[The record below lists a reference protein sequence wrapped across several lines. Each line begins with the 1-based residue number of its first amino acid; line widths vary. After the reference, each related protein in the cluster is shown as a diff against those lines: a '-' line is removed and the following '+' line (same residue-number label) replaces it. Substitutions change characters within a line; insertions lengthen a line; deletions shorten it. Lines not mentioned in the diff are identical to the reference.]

1 MVGRPL
7 PVITWFCVGLLGP
20 ILLCGIGLWIY
31 VSLSTEDKHSSVNST
46 DRVASIERQSQSDIR
61 STQKTP
67 PLSELESLDTY
78 QDDYT
83 RSVALRALLSS
94 ADRQHVISLL
104 EQSKE
109 LRPEDRR
116 LTTQVEIF
124 RRFAV
129 FDPVEAM
136 KHTFDIAWNRRTP
149 MVEAI
154 FREWATSDLDAA
166 IAHARTLDGADR
178 RVALEVILRIQDE
191 WSEDRIMELALEFG
205 HESIGAEVLE
215 QIQIARAFNDPR
227 LAWNAIL
234 NDAQRDRS
242 QVVAL
247 RAILELWV
255 AREGFDIIFEAMESV
270 SQGDVSNSILDP
282 IIEPIAQDDPRL
294 ALELINKLGENARID
309 ATFTIAQI
317 WAETDPVAALETVS
331 AFNFRPES
339 IKVRLMKSIG
349 SVWADHA
356 PREAIQNLTEYLSS
370 WSLRPIRGRALR
382 KIVRESPQDAVDILN
397 EIPNGVQE
405 LGRDLVEEWASVDVN
420 SALNWIGTQ
429 EESLRTMLLREIM
442 PALVE
447 KDPEIAL
454 NTALNQEIAEGRS
467 GLEYEVIRLI
477 ARNDVNRATQM
488 SARVRDHDYSKQRA
502 YVELGFALVSRN
514 EHSAAIELGSD
525 LPENL
530 QDEYFPAIIN
540 RILNRD
546 KVELYE
552 ILDLLPQPKY
562 LQEAARWIIWETG
575 FAGRSHQ
582 YFTDEQL
589 EEIRAYQEL

>member
-20 ILLCGIGLWIY
+20 FVLCGIGLWVY
-31 VSLSTEDKHSSVNST
+31 GLLTAEDEQSATHSPQKVSQT
-46 DRVASIERQSQSDIR
+46 ERQSQSDIR
-61 STQKTP
+61 STRKTP
-67 PLSELESLDTY
+67 PVSDLESLDIY

-94 ADRQHVISLL
+94 ADRQQVISLL
-104 EQSKE
+104 EESKE
-109 LRPEDRR
+109 IHPEDKR
-116 LTTQVEIF
+116 LITQIEVF

-129 FDPVEAM
+129 IDPLEAM
-136 KHTFDIAWNRRTP
+136 KYTFDIAWNRRASI
-149 MVEAI
+149 VKAI
-154 FREWATSDLDAA
+154 FLEWATSDVDAA
-166 IAHARTLDGADR
+166 IAHARTLSSSDQR
-178 RVALEVILRIQDE
+178 NALEAILRIRDD
-191 WSEDRIMELALEFG
+191 WSEDRIMELALKFG
-205 HESIGAEVLE
+205 HEAIGVEILE

-227 LAWNAIL
+227 LAWNTIL

-255 AREGFDIIFEAMESV
+255 AREGFDVIYEAMESV
-270 SQGDVSNSILDP
+270 SQGDVSSLILDP

-294 ALELINKLGENARID
+294 AFELINELGENARIE

-317 WAETDPVAALETVS
+317 WAETDPAAALETVS

-405 LGRDLVEEWASVDVN
+405 LGRDLVEEWASVNVR

-429 EESLRTMLLREIM
+429 EESLRAMLLREIM

-447 KDPEIAL
+447 NDPDLAL
-454 NTALNQEIAEGRS
+454 NTALNQEIAEGRP
-467 GLEYEVIRLI
+467 GLEYEVIRLL

-488 SARVRDHDYSKQRA
+488 LARVRDHDDTKQRA
-502 YVELGFALVSRN
+502 YIELGFALVSRN
-514 EHSAAIELGSD
+514 ESSAAIELGSD

-530 QDEYFPAIIN
+530 QDEYFPAVIN

-552 ILDLLPQPKY
+552 ILNLLPQPKY

-582 YFTDEQL
+582 YFTDEQI
-589 EEIRAYQEL
+589 EEIRAFQ

>member
-7 PVITWFCVGLLGP
+7 PIITWFCVGLIVP
-20 ILLCGIGLWIY
+20 VALCGMGLWIY
-31 VSLSTEDKHSSVNST
+31 GILTVDDEQSATHSPQNVSQTEP
-46 DRVASIERQSQSDIR
+46 QSQSSVR
-61 STQKTP
+61 SNPKTP
-67 PLSELESLDTY
+67 IASDLESLDTY
-78 QDDYT
+78 EDDYT

-94 ADRQHVISLL
+94 ADTQRVISLL

-109 LRPEDRR
+109 IRSEDRR

-129 FDPVEAM
+129 IDALEAM

-154 FREWATSDLDAA
+154 FLEWATTDVDAA
-166 IAHARTLDGADR
+166 IAHAKTLGSADR
-178 RVALEVILRIQDE
+178 RIALEVILRVQDD
-191 WSEDRIMELALEFG
+191 WSDDRIMDLALEFG
-205 HESIGAEVLE
+205 HESIGIEILE

-234 NDAQRDRS
+234 NDAQKDRS
-242 QVVAL
+242 QIVAL
-247 RAILELWV
+247 RTILELWV
-255 AREGFDIIFEAMESV
+255 ELEGFDVIFEAMKSIPHIDYP
-270 SQGDVSNSILDP
+270 SSILDP
-282 IIEPIAQDDPRL
+282 IIEPIAQEDPL
-294 ALELINKLGENARID
+294 HALELINEFGENARKD
-309 ATFTIAQI
+309 AAFTIVQI
-317 WAETDPVAALETVS
+317 WAETDPAAALETVS

-339 IKVRLMKSIG
+339 TKVRLMQSIG

-356 PREAIQNLTEYLSS
+356 PREAIQSLTEYLSS

-397 EIPNGVQE
+397 EIPNGVRE
-405 LGRDLVEEWASVDVN
+405 LGRELVEEWASVDVS
-420 SALNWIGTQ
+420 SAFNWIGTQ
-429 EESLRTMLLREIM
+429 EESLRAMLLREIM

-447 KDPEIAL
+447 KDPELAL

-467 GLEYEVIRLI
+467 GLEYEVIRLL
-477 ARNDVNRATQM
+477 ARTDVHRATEM
-488 SARVRDHDYSKQRA
+488 LARVRDHDYTKQRA

-514 EHSAAIELGSD
+514 EYSAAIELGSD

-530 QDEYFPAIIN
+530 QDEYFPAIVN
-540 RILNRD
+540 GILNRD

-552 ILDLLPQPKY
+552 ILDLLPKPKY
-562 LQEAARWIIWETG
+562 LQEAARRIIWETG

-582 YFTDEQL
+582 YFTDEQI
-589 EEIRAYQEL
+589 EEIRAFQ

>member
-1 MVGRPL
+1 MVGRPHQI
-7 PVITWFCVGLLGP
+7 ITWFCAGLIVP
-20 ILLCGIGLWIY
+20 FALCGIGLWIY
-31 VSLSTEDKHSSVNST
+31 GSLSTEDKHSSVNST
-46 DRVASIERQSQSDIR
+46 DRVALIERQSQSDIR

-67 PLSELESLDTY
+67 PLSDLESLDAY

-94 ADRQHVISLL
+94 ADRQRVISLL
-104 EQSKE
+104 EQSKGI
-109 LRPEDRR
+109 RPEDLR
-116 LTTQVEIF
+116 LTTQLEIF

-129 FDPVEAM
+129 IDALEAM
-136 KHTFDIAWNRRTP
+136 KHTSDIAWNRRTP
-149 MVEAI
+149 MVAAI
-154 FREWATSDLDAA
+154 FKEWATSDVDAA
-166 IAHARTLDGADR
+166 IAHARTLGSSDR
-178 RVALEVILRIQDE
+178 RIALEVILRIQDE

-242 QVVAL
+242 QFDAL

-255 AREGFDIIFEAMESV
+255 AREGFDVIFEAMEAV
-270 SQGDVSNSILDP
+270 SEGNVSSSILDP

-294 ALELINKLGENARID
+294 AFELIHKLGDNARID

-317 WAETDPVAALETVS
+317 WAETDPAAALETVS

-339 IKVRLMKSIG
+339 TKVRLMQSIG

-356 PREAIQNLTEYLSS
+356 PREAIQSLTEYLSS

-397 EIPNGVQE
+397 EIPNGVRE
-405 LGRDLVEEWASVDVN
+405 LGRELVEEWASVDVS
-420 SALNWIGTQ
+420 SAFNWIGTQ
-429 EESLRTMLLREIM
+429 EESLRAMLLREIM

-447 KDPEIAL
+447 KDPELAL

-467 GLEYEVIRLI
+467 GLEYEVIRLL
-477 ARNDVNRATQM
+477 ARTDVHHATEM
-488 SARVRDHDYSKQRA
+488 LARVRDHDYTKQRA

-514 EHSAAIELGSD
+514 EYSAAIELGSD

-530 QDEYFPAIIN
+530 QDEYFPAIVN

-552 ILDLLPQPKY
+552 ILDLLPKPKY
-562 LQEAARWIIWETG
+562 LQEAARRIIWETG

-582 YFTDEQL
+582 YFTDEQI
-589 EEIRAYQEL
+589 EEIRAFQ